1 MASESVIRLTNEE
14 FLKLKKNLSKYDK
27 KSGGYS
33 DVYFSRDKAYKVY
46 NKVPYLQDNYGNI
59 IFSEKDVLENL
70 LYFKKNKFDGIS
82 NVNNIYLLDGFLVM
96 YEMENINN
104 MQNMKEIK
112 EETLD
117 VSLKELL
124 SSWKSALNLAEK
136 LSDKG
141 IVMYDLKEDNA
152 FIGNGNFKVCD
163 VDFYKKESLGNLL
176 NVNYMLVNTIFI
188 EFIERYLFFE
198 NYECRKDDY
207 LIETKNYAD
216 CAIEDL
222 LLASGYSSKTLKEVA
237 KNL

>member
-1 MASESVIRLTNEE
+1 MYL
-14 FLKLKKNLSKYDK
+14 KNLFYIL
-27 KSGGYS
+27 
-33 DVYFSRDKAYKVY
+33 R
-46 NKVPYLQDNYGNI
+46 
-59 IFSEKDVLENL
+59 
-70 LYFKKNKFDGIS
+70 KNRFDGIS

-96 YEMENINN
+96 YEMEKINN

-112 EETLD
+112 EKNIRCFVKKKT
-117 VSLKELL
+117 L

-136 LSDKG
+136 LSNKG

-163 VDFYKKESLGNLL
+163 VDFYKKSLINLL

-207 LIETKNYAD
+207 LIETKK
-216 CAIEDL
+216 IML
-222 LLASGYSSKTLKEVA
+222 IVQLKTYF
-237 KNL
+237 

>member
-46 NKVPYLQDNYGNI
+46 NKAPYLQDNYGNI

-70 LYFKKNKFDGIS
+70 LYFKKNRFDGIS

-136 LSDKG
+136 LSNKG

-163 VDFYKKESLGNLL
+163 VDFYKKESLDNLL
-176 NVNYMLVNTIFI
+176 IVNTIFI

-237 KNL
+237 KSL

>member
-1 MASESVIRLTNEE
+1 MASESVIRLTKEE
-14 FLKLKKNLSKYDK
+14 YLKLKKNLSKYDK

-46 NKVPYLQDNYGNI
+46 NKAPYLQDNYGNI

-70 LYFKKNKFDGIS
+70 LYFKKNRFDGIS

-124 SSWKSALNLAEK
+124 SSWKSALLYTLYALSREK
-136 LSDKG
+136 
-141 IVMYDLKEDNA
+141 
-152 FIGNGNFKVCD
+152 
-163 VDFYKKESLGNLL
+163 
-176 NVNYMLVNTIFI
+176 
-188 EFIERYLFFE
+188 
-198 NYECRKDDY
+198 
-207 LIETKNYAD
+207 
-216 CAIEDL
+216 
-222 LLASGYSSKTLKEVA
+222 
-237 KNL
+237 